1 MTTKRYRLPPLQAL
15 FAFESAARV
24 LSFKNAAEEMDVT
37 PSAISQHVKTLE
49 RDIGVALFNRRH
61 RGVELTEAGCALLKA
76 LEHGLTHLS
85 DAVDEI
91 RNKGQS
97 RAVTV
102 FASTAMSSL
111 WLTPRLTRFWKTHG
125 DIAVNQHVAD
135 SEHDGSIDCDL
146 KIWYGQP
153 ENIDAS
159 AELLFRDRL
168 VPVCSPDYARRLSN
182 RGLEAVA
189 NETLIHLDSS
199 SKWTTWRTWFDS
211 HGYAGPL
218 ADGPHVNNY
227 TIAVQSA
234 RDDVGILLGWERLL
248 APLIERELLVTLDEY
263 AIDAPDYFYLS
274 FPKDRPLR
282 ANAALLRNWLLRS
295 V

>member
-1 MTTKRYRLPPLQAL
+1 MTSKRYRLPPLQAL
-15 FAFESAARV
+15 FAFESAARH

-49 RDIGVALFNRRH
+49 QDINVALFERQH
-61 RGVELTEAGCALLKA
+61 RGVKLTAAGRALHSS

-85 DAVDEI
+85 DAFDEI
-91 RNKGQS
+91 RDKGRH

-111 WLTPRLTRFWKTHG
+111 WLTPRLTQFWKEHG

-135 SEHDGSIDCDL
+135 SESEGNINCDL

-153 ENIDAS
+153 ENAKTG
-159 AELLFRDRL
+159 AELLFTDRL
-168 VPVCSPDYARRLSN
+168 VPVCSPNYARQLTDRRLETIASQ
-182 RGLEAVA
+182 
-189 NETLIHLDSS
+189 TLIYLDSS
-199 SKWTTWRTWFDS
+199 SKWTTWRTWFDA
-211 HGYAGPL
+211 HGYEGAL

-248 APLIERELLVTLDEY
+248 APLVERKLLVTFEEL
-263 AIDAPDYFYLS
+263 AIDAPDHFYLS
-274 FPKDRPLR
+274 FSKDKPLR
-282 ANAALLRNWLLRS
+282 DNALVLRNWLLKS
-295 V
+295 I

>member
-1 MTTKRYRLPPLQAL
+1 MTSKRYRLPPLQAL
-15 FAFESAARV
+15 FAFESAARH
-24 LSFKNAAEEMDVT
+24 LSFKNAAEEINVT

-49 RDIGVALFNRRH
+49 QDIGVALFNRRH
-61 RGVELTEAGCALLKA
+61 RGVELTVAGHALLNA
-76 LEHGLTHLS
+76 LEHGLTHMS
-85 DAVDEI
+85 NAVDEI
-91 RNKGQS
+91 RYQGQR

-111 WLTPRLTRFWKTHG
+111 WLTPRLSQFWKMHG

-135 SEHDGSIDCDL
+135 SEHDATIDCDL

-153 ENIDAS
+153 ETNDEGS
-159 AELLFRDRL
+159 ELLFCDRL
-168 VPVCSPDYARRLSN
+168 VPVCSPVYARRL
-182 RGLEAVA
+182 RGRSLDVLAH
-189 NETLIHLDSS
+189 ETLIYLDST

-211 HGYAGPL
+211 QGYDGAL

-248 APLIERELLVTLDEY
+248 APLIERNLLVTLDEH
-263 AIDAPDYFYLS
+263 AIDAPDSFYLS
-274 FPKDRPLR
+274 FSKDKPLR
-282 ANAALLRNWLLRS
+282 DNASLLRNWLINS